1 MKLPRTLLAVTF
13 LTGLLSLG
21 PLVGALVPA
30 AQASELSDQ
39 RVQVREIA
47 AQVAAL
53 DLQLEASVARYAEAA
68 QDLDYLQR
76 QIGDNQKELDFARV
90 QLRLAGQDL
99 DQRAEALYKQG
110 SASFLD
116 VVLGSSSFDEL
127 LVEVDYFR
135 RVGRRDADIVAA
147 VERHGKRVA
156 AQREQLEADLAK
168 AKSLTD
174 QRARERAAVEAALGD
189 REALLKGV
197 RAKVLRLQDAL
208 RQRADEAAA
217 GQDAASSGGGTAT
230 PGGLLG
236 EGVWWPLIQEVA
248 KDNGVSAD
256 GLYRLMMAESGG
268 VANAS
273 NGVNKGLFQYAD
285 GTWMGSWNP
294 WRASSIFDGA
304 AQIRATGLA
313 IKLGYGPGWWSSTY
327 SWAFSGN

>member
-1 MKLPRTLLAVTF
+1 MLLAVTF
-13 LTGLLSLG
+13 LTGLFSLG
-21 PLVGALVPA
+21 PLLAALVPT

-39 RVQVREIA
+39 RAHVREVA

-53 DLQLEASVARYAEAA
+53 DLRLEASVARYAEAA

-76 QIGDNQKELDFARV
+76 QIGDNQEELDLARV

-110 SASFLD
+110 TASFLD
-116 VVLGSSSFDEL
+116 VVLDSRSFDEL

-147 VERHGKRVA
+147 VEHHGERVA
-156 AQREQLEADLAK
+156 AQRLQLEADLDK
-168 AKSLTD
+168 AKSLAD
-174 QRARERAAVEAALGD
+174 KRARERAAIEAALGE
-189 REALLKGV
+189 REALLTGI
-197 RAKVLRLQDAL
+197 RAQVSRLQDAT
-208 RQRADEAAA
+208 RQRADDATASQDTASAGSGAAA
-217 GQDAASSGGGTAT
+217 
-230 PGGLLG
+230 PGGLSG
-236 EGVWWPLIQEVA
+236 EGAWWPLIQEVSST
-248 KDNGVSAD
+248 NGISAD

-268 VANAS
+268 VAGAS

-285 GTWMGSWNP
+285 GTWRGSWNP

-313 IKLGYGPGWWSSTY
+313 IKLGYGPGWWASTY
-327 SWAFSGN
+327 GWAFSGS